1 VTTFGEHMVDAI
13 LPVEYRGRGTLTKT
27 RLNEILVD
35 IAKKHPDRYPDIVTK
50 LKRLGDEVA
59 TLEGI
64 SVGLDDIAP
73 HYETRDALVSPFH
86 TQFTKAQPHEREK
99 ILLEAQNAVLGHTK
113 NNTGTMGEMVRS
125 GGRGNA
131 AQLMRIIGAPILARD
146 ERDRIVPWFIP
157 RSYAEGLKPS
167 DAWVAGNEARINAIK
182 SNISVVEPGDLAK
195 ILINN
200 MGDKLITMPDCKT
213 TNGVAMS
220 ARDSHAVDRYLAK
233 PVNGVAAGTLLTPQ
247 TLQHLGEA
255 TLIVRS
261 PMTCEAPHGICQR
274 CQGLASTGHSHPIG
288 TNVGMRAAQALSE
301 PLTQFSLNAKHG
313 GRITT
318 SGDDVKRPEGI
329 KGVRQVLEVPQSF
342 LHKATLAEHAG
353 TVTKVEHAPQGGNYV
368 WVDQSRHYVPPDLH
382 VRASV
387 GKRVEAGDTLSDGV
401 PKPDEVVR
409 HKGLGEGRRYL
420 VDTLHDVYKRAGAD
434 IDRRHIETLARSV
447 LNHVSIEDPGDD
459 DSHGFIKG
467 DIVNYNRFAAALAA
481 HQRQLPID
489 DAIGETLAANTL
501 HFTAGT
507 HLTATVRDTLAKHGI
522 KTIAVAQ
529 SGPRAVPIMRAASR
543 TPLLNSDWMA
553 RLGHRY
559 LKQSLLEGAWRG
571 DVSDTHGSSPVP
583 AYAAGTEF
591 GEGSEGH
598 Y

>member
-1 VTTFGEHMVDAI
+1 MTTLGEHMVDAI
-13 LPVEYRGRGTLTKT
+13 LPAEYRGRGSLTKA

-35 IAKKHPDRYPDIVTK
+35 IAKKHPDQYPNIVTK

-64 SVGLDDIAP
+64 SVGLNDIAP
-73 HYETRDALVSPFH
+73 HYQTRDAIVSPYL
-86 TQFTKAQPHEREK
+86 TQFNKAPAHEREK
-99 ILLEAQNAVLGHTK
+99 ILLDAQNAMLGHTK
-113 NNTGTMGEMVRS
+113 DNKGTMGEMVRS

-131 AQLMRIIGAPILARD
+131 AQLMRIIGAPVLARD

-220 ARDSHAVDRYLAK
+220 ARDAHAVDRYLAK
-233 PVNGVAAGTLLTPQ
+233 ASGNAPAGTLLTPQ
-247 TLQHLGEA
+247 VLQRLGDA

-274 CQGLASTGHSHPIG
+274 CQGLASTGHAHAIG

-313 GRITT
+313 GRIST
-318 SGDDVKRPEGI
+318 SDADTKRPEGI
-329 KGVRQVLEVPQSF
+329 KGVRQILEVPQSF

-353 TVTKVEHAPQGGNYV
+353 KVAKIEKAPQGGNYV
-368 WVDQSRHYVPPDLH
+368 WIDQTRHYAPPDLRVLVH
-382 VRASV
+382 V
-387 GKRVEAGDTLSDGV
+387 GQEMEAGDTLTDGV

-420 VDTLHDVYKRAGAD
+420 VDTLHDVYKRSGAD

-447 LNHVSIEDPGDD
+447 LNHVSIEDPGED
-459 DSHGFIKG
+459 DSHGFVKG
-467 DIVNYNRFAAALAA
+467 DIVNYNRFAAALAE
-481 HQRQLPID
+481 HQRQLPLD
-489 DAIGETLAANTL
+489 EAVGETLAANTL

-507 HLTATVRDTLAKHGI
+507 RLTASMRDTLAKHGI
-522 KTIAVAQ
+522 THITVVQ
-529 SGPRAVPIMRAASR
+529 NGPRAVPIMRAASR
-543 TPLLNSDWMA
+543 TPLLNPDWMA

-559 LKQSLLEGAWRG
+559 LKESLLAGAHRS
-571 DVSDTHGSSPVP
+571 DVSDIHGAHPVP

>member
-1 VTTFGEHMVDAI
+1 MVDDI
-13 LPVEYRGRGTLTKT
+13 LPAEYRGRGALTKA

-35 IAKKHPDRYPDIVTK
+35 IAKKHPDQYPNIVTK

-73 HYETRDALVSPFH
+73 HYQTRDAIVSPYL
-86 TQFTKAQPHEREK
+86 TQFNKAPAHAREK
-99 ILLEAQNAVLGHTK
+99 ILLDAQNAMLGHTK
-113 NNTGTMGEMVRS
+113 DNTGTMGEMVRS

-131 AQLMRIIGAPILARD
+131 AQLMRIIGAPVLARD

-213 TNGVAMS
+213 TNGVAMK
-220 ARDSHAVDRYLAK
+220 ARDAHAVDRYLAK
-233 PVNGVAAGTLLTPQ
+233 QAASAPAGTLLTPQ
-247 TLQHLGEA
+247 VLQRLGDA

-274 CQGLASTGHSHPIG
+274 CQGLSSTGHAHAIG

-313 GRITT
+313 GRIST
-318 SGDDVKRPEGI
+318 SDADTKRPEGI
-329 KGVRQVLEVPQSF
+329 KGVRQILEVPQSF
-342 LHKATLAEHAG
+342 LHKATLADHAG
-353 TVTKVEHAPQGGNYV
+353 KVAKIEAAAQGGNYV
-368 WVDQSRHYVPPDLH
+368 WVGQTRHYVPPDLRVLVH
-382 VRASV
+382 V
-387 GKRVEAGDTLSDGV
+387 GQEMEAGDTLTDGV

-420 VDTLHDVYKRAGAD
+420 VDTLHDVYKRSGAD

-447 LNHVSIEDPGDD
+447 LNHVSIEDPGED

-467 DIVNYNRFAAALAA
+467 DIVNYNRFAASLAS
-481 HQRQLPID
+481 HQRQLPVN
-489 DAIGETLAANTL
+489 DAVGETLAANTL

-507 HLTATVRDTLAKHGI
+507 HLTASMRDTLVKHGI
-522 KTIAVAQ
+522 SNIAVVQ
-529 SGPRAVPIMRAASR
+529 NGPRAVPIMRAASR
-543 TPLLNSDWMA
+543 TPLLNPDWMA

-559 LKQSLLEGAWRG
+559 LKESLLAGAHRG
-571 DVSDTHGSSPVP
+571 DVSDIHGAHPVP

>member
-1 VTTFGEHMVDAI
+1 MVDDI
-13 LPVEYRGRGTLTKT
+13 LPAEYRGRGALTKS

-35 IAKKHPDRYPDIVTK
+35 IAKKHPDQYPNIVTK

-73 HYETRDALVSPFH
+73 HYQTRDAIVSPYLA
-86 TQFTKAQPHEREK
+86 QFNKAPAHAREK
-99 ILLEAQNAVLGHTK
+99 ILLDAQNAMLGHTK
-113 NNTGTMGEMVRS
+113 DNTGTMGEMVRS

-131 AQLMRIIGAPILARD
+131 AQLMRIIGAPVLARD

-213 TNGVAMS
+213 TNGVAMK
-220 ARDSHAVDRYLAK
+220 ARDAHAVDRYLAK
-233 PVNGVAAGTLLTPQ
+233 QVANAPAGTLLTPQ
-247 TLQHLGEA
+247 VLQRLGDA

-261 PMTCEAPHGICQR
+261 PMTCEAPHGICQH
-274 CQGLASTGHSHPIG
+274 CQGLASTGHVHAIG

-313 GRITT
+313 GRIST
-318 SGDDVKRPEGI
+318 SDADNKRPEGI
-329 KGVRQVLEVPQSF
+329 KGVRQILEVPESF
-342 LHKATLAEHAG
+342 LHKATLANHAG
-353 TVTKVEHAPQGGNYV
+353 KIAKIETAAQGGNYV
-368 WVDQSRHYVPPDLH
+368 WVDQTRHYVPPDLRVLVH
-382 VRASV
+382 V
-387 GKRVEAGDTLSDGV
+387 GQEMEAGDTLTDGV

-420 VDTLHDVYKRAGAD
+420 VDTLHDVYKRSGAD

-447 LNHVSIEDPGDD
+447 LNHVSIEDPGED

-467 DIVNYNRFAAALAA
+467 DIVNYNRFAASLASR
-481 HQRQLPID
+481 QRQLPVD
-489 DAIGETLAANTL
+489 DAVGETLAANTL

-507 HLTATVRDTLAKHGI
+507 HLTASMRDTLVKHGI
-522 KTIAVAQ
+522 SNIAVVQ
-529 SGPRAVPIMRAASR
+529 NGPRAVPIMRAASR
-543 TPLLNSDWMA
+543 TPLLNPDWMA

-559 LKQSLLEGAWRG
+559 LKESLLAGAHRG
-571 DVSDTHGSSPVP
+571 DVSDIHGTHPVP